1 MKDYADQD
9 WINGD
14 RSDHGE
20 SWIESIAAGIGALA
34 LLALAFFSLVLIG
47 A

>member
-14 RSDHGE
+14 RSE
-20 SWIESIAAGIGALA
+20 SWIEAIAAGIGALA
-34 LLALAFFSLVLIG
+34 LLALAFLSLVLIG